1 LVTHQSQ
8 VDRDDA
14 SDEVNQSHAATRIT
28 IRPQDSSTGE
38 EIEKEE
44 VGMGY
49 ERRPS

>member
-1 LVTHQSQ
+1 
-8 VDRDDA
+8 
-14 SDEVNQSHAATRIT
+14 VNQSHAATRIT

-49 ERRPS
+49 DGGRAEGADIDAQRHGYC